1 MSERLAFGYG
11 TSGHNGGTPA
21 RSSAAEEAPLPQ
33 TEQAGIARPSAEGR
47 SRSLHRRDRPDAA
60 FIGLMIFTALLFFR
74 PQDQIPALNS
84 LHLAELSAIAALG
97 AMVAGR
103 VGRGLTLSRVTPE
116 LSGVVLMGALILLM
130 APFSIW
136 PGGSIATFTEVYSK
150 IILIFILILNTLTS
164 RKRLEQFVWLI
175 VVASGYIAL
184 RAVADAA
191 RGINLVENGRVQ
203 GAVGGMFK
211 NPNDLALNM
220 VAVLPLAASLALRS
234 VSLIRR
240 AGASLCGLLMV
251 GAVIGSQSRSGTIGL
266 LVMACILGVQLVRR
280 TPAIAFAGVL
290 ALLLAL
296 PLVPGGYWH
305 RLSSI
310 ADESQDDTGSR
321 EARQTLLKESFTAFL
336 QHPLT
341 GVGAGQFKNYDPEH
355 REQPWRESH
364 DIVLQ
369 VAAELGIAGLA
380 TLFFLIGRAGMA
392 GFQVQRLLRRARG
405 VGLRGRRSAGTDPAV
420 VTAEDAE
427 WFQSHSAAMTAA
439 LAGWFFCALFASVA
453 YNWTFYYLLALAT
466 APREILID
474 RLAARK
480 RVQTSQ
486 PAVALQE
493 ARA

>member
-21 RSSAAEEAPLPQ
+21 RSGAPEAAPTRPNDSGSTVQAQAP
-33 TEQAGIARPSAEGR
+33 SR
-47 SRSLHRRDRPDAA
+47 SRRLLVSDKPDAA
-60 FIGLMIFTALLFFR
+60 FIGLMVFTALLFFR
-74 PQDQIPALNS
+74 PQDQIPALNA

-97 AMVAGR
+97 AMVTGR
-103 VGRGLTLSRVTPE
+103 VSRGLTVSRVTPE
-116 LSGVVLMGALILLM
+116 LSGVVVMGGIILFM

-150 IILIFILILNTLTS
+150 IILIFILIVNTLTS

-175 VVASGYIAL
+175 VLASGYIAL
-184 RAVADAA
+184 RAVVDAA

-240 AGASLCGLLMV
+240 GGASLCALLMV

-266 LVMACILGVQLVRR
+266 LVMAGILGVQLVRR
-280 TPAIAFAGVL
+280 TPAVAFAGIL

-296 PLVPGGYWH
+296 PLVPSGYWH

-310 ADESQDDTGSR
+310 TDQTQDDTGSR
-321 EARQTLLKESFTAFL
+321 EARQTLLRESFVAFL

-380 TLFFLIGRAGMA
+380 TLFFLIARAGMA

-405 VGLRGRRSAGTDPAV
+405 VRGRRGAADSTAV
-420 VTAEDAE
+420 VTPEEAE
-427 WFQSHSAAMTAA
+427 WFQWHSAAMTAA

-466 APREILID
+466 APREILVD
-474 RLAARK
+474 RFAARRPLK
-480 RVQTSQ
+480 TTRS
-486 PAVALQE
+486 AAALQE
-493 ARA
+493 VRA